1 MLGVCL
7 GFLMDSEDARERERE
22 SCLCKGMVITRI
34 ICHSFLIDVGEE
46 RICFGKSGLP
56 KS

>member
-7 GFLMDSEDARERERE
+7 GFLMDAEDARERERE
-22 SCLCKGMVITRI
+22 SCLCKGMIITRI

-46 RICFGKSGLP
+46 RFCFGKSGLP
-56 KS
+56 RS